1 MSESLC
7 AGGKTAEEVRRSRS
21 TAGRDAGAC
30 ELVPDTWDDPSESDE
45 LNLIKKNPN
54 THQSVIAIGAE
65 GERRERASQG
75 APRGRG
81 GAHGGPRGGETIQG
95 PGGTAF
101 GWVEQKK
108 AGLEGGARK
117 IQAVVRGFLN
127 RRKGAARL
135 FQVTRSDIREFV
147 SSHGQGLEWGDTMG
161 LNDGG
166 VVRFDG
172 ACTGCGIR
180 GPAGRECTCGAQYH
194 PDDDRFHYQGGE
206 WRNGPNLG
214 E

>member
-1 MSESLC
+1 M
-7 AGGKTAEEVRRSRS
+7 
-21 TAGRDAGAC
+21 
-30 ELVPDTWDDPSESDE
+30 
-45 LNLIKKNPN
+45 
-54 THQSVIAIGAE
+54 
-65 GERRERASQG
+65 
-75 APRGRG
+75 
-81 GAHGGPRGGETIQG
+81 
-95 PGGTAF
+95 
-101 GWVEQKK
+101 
-108 AGLEGGARK
+108 K

-161 LNDGG
+161 LNDGN

-206 WRNGPNLG
+206 WRNGPNPG
-214 E
+214 ERDRGAQIRIELLRAGDVHPHPGPVQVFETLDGAGQKCGHRNCEHDADGGGYLFDGAGSGVDAVL